1 MITIGVDAR
10 IFSTG
15 RTSGIEEYAEHL
27 LAHMVPLGADIRWK
41 ILYGGRR
48 AFARRPWTDAPNVS
62 IHDTGQS
69 NRMLWLRTR
78 LVGQPHLDELVGGAD
93 VFFFPHF
100 LLGALSPQCKRVMTW
115 HDVSYERM
123 PQLLSWHR
131 RRWHDIQMLPRRQA
145 VQSQRLIAV
154 SQSTADDLVHLY
166 GISPE
171 RIAVVHSGVDPY
183 LRRASEHLTQ
193 QWRAARGIASPFVVA
208 LGTREPRKNLPAL
221 VMAWNAMRRHEG
233 MSDVRLVL
241 VGESGWMER
250 ELTRAI
256 ASTDAPDMVHV
267 VHRIEASE
275 RALILSAASVLAY
288 PSLLEGFGFPPL
300 EAMAC
305 GTPVV
310 ASATSSVAEVVA
322 DAGLLVDPYR
332 VDALADALAAV
343 IRDAGL
349 RSRLVARGYE
359 RVSQFTWDFA
369 AQHTL
374 LQLRSVVY

>member
-1 MITIGVDAR
+1 
-10 IFSTG
+10 
-15 RTSGIEEYAEHL
+15 
-27 LAHMVPLGADIRWK
+27 
-41 ILYGGRR
+41 
-48 AFARRPWTDAPNVS
+48 
-62 IHDTGQS
+62 
-69 NRMLWLRTR
+69 
-78 LVGQPHLDELVGGAD
+78 
-93 VFFFPHF
+93 
-100 LLGALSPQCKRVMTW
+100 
-115 HDVSYERM
+115 
-123 PQLLSWHR
+123 
-131 RRWHDIQMLPRRQA
+131 
-145 VQSQRLIAV
+145 
-154 SQSTADDLVHLY
+154 
-166 GISPE
+166 
-171 RIAVVHSGVDPY
+171 
-183 LRRASEHLTQ
+183 
-193 QWRAARGIASPFVVA
+193 
-208 LGTREPRKNLPAL
+208 
-221 VMAWNAMRRHEG
+221 MAWNAMRRHEG

-267 VHRIEASE
+267 VDRIEASE

-349 RSRLVARGYE
+349 RSMLVARGYE